1 MAYAVRLLVTEVDQS
16 PDGSVTFPQ
25 IDPADW
31 TETARDE
38 HPGFAW
44 VTYERRR

>member
-1 MAYAVRLLVTEVDQS
+1 MPPASSS
-16 PDGSVTFPQ
+16 PRSTSPRTGSVTFPQ